1 MKNKIVITT
10 DGTETLARLYER
22 SIYFMTQLIFKEG
35 TNLPNMI
42 LQKKYNETFERR
54 GNSIYVNFYNSK
66 EGCRGTLIVDQSN
79 VSIIILNDENDDV
92 NKR

>member
-22 SIYFMTQLIFKEG
+22 SIYCMTQLIFKEG

-42 LQKKYNETFERR
+42 LQKSTMKHLNAEETA
-54 GNSIYVNFYNSK
+54 YM
-66 EGCRGTLIVDQSN
+66 LIFTTQ
-79 VSIIILNDENDDV
+79 
-92 NKR
+92 KRDAEVH

>member
-1 MKNKIVITT
+1 
-10 DGTETLARLYER
+10 
-22 SIYFMTQLIFKEG
+22 MTQLIFKEG

-42 LQKKYNETFERR
+42 LRKEYNETIEYI
-54 GNSIYVNFYNSK
+54 GNSVRVNFYNSK

-92 NKR
+92 DKR

>member
-1 MKNKIVITT
+1 
-10 DGTETLARLYER
+10 
-22 SIYFMTQLIFKEG
+22 MTQLIFKEG

-79 VSIIILNDENDDV
+79 VSIIPLQLLAYQTAKSLGCDIDKPRNLAKSVTVE
-92 NKR
+92 

>member
-1 MKNKIVITT
+1 
-10 DGTETLARLYER
+10 
-22 SIYFMTQLIFKEG
+22 MTKLIFKEG

-42 LQKKYNETFERR
+42 LRKEYDETIEHK

-79 VSIIILNDENDDV
+79 VSIITLHDGETNFMENKNDN
-92 NKR
+92 

>member
-1 MKNKIVITT
+1 
-10 DGTETLARLYER
+10 
-22 SIYFMTQLIFKEG
+22 MTQLIFKEG

-66 EGCRGTLIVDQSN
+66 KRCRGTLIVDQSN

>member
-1 MKNKIVITT
+1 
-10 DGTETLARLYER
+10 
-22 SIYFMTQLIFKEG
+22 MTQLIFKEG

-54 GNSIYVNFYNSK
+54 RNSIYVNFYNSK

-79 VSIIILNDENDDV
+79 VSIIILNDENDNV

>member
-1 MKNKIVITT
+1 
-10 DGTETLARLYER
+10 
-22 SIYFMTQLIFKEG
+22 MTQLIFKEG
-35 TNLPNMI
+35 INLPNMI

-92 NKR
+92 DKR

>member
-1 MKNKIVITT
+1 
-10 DGTETLARLYER
+10 
-22 SIYFMTQLIFKEG
+22 MTQLIFKEG

-42 LQKKYNETFERR
+42 LRKEYNETIEYR
-54 GNSIYVNFYNSK
+54 GNSIHVNFYNSK
-66 EGCRGTLIVDQSN
+66 KGCRGTLIVDQSN

>member
-1 MKNKIVITT
+1 
-10 DGTETLARLYER
+10 
-22 SIYFMTQLIFKEG
+22 MTQKIEKEG
-35 TNLPNMI
+35 TILPNKKKK
-42 LQKKYNETFERR
+42 KKYNETFERR